1 MVRRMLK
8 KGPAAAF
15 LALSLAL
22 AGCSLDVRA
31 DASRGIARF
40 LDAVHRDD
48 RKAFEAAIDRP
59 ALRTDLRNQL
69 ADLGKAKD
77 LDVGEG
83 ASEFALDRMI
93 TPQAFQL
100 VEARTGRALPVAP
113 TAAQIALTMQVHDKA
128 HVCVAGP
135 APDTGKTRCLLSFAK
150 RGGGW
155 RLVGM
160 QATDLKIELPPT
172 PGKSKGR

>member
-22 AGCSLDVRA
+22 GGCSLDVRA

-40 LDAVHRDD
+40 LDAVHRGD

-59 ALRTDLRNQL
+59 ALRTDLRDQL
-69 ADLGKAKD
+69 AALGRANA

-93 TPQAFQL
+93 TPQAFQM
-100 VEARTGRALPVAP
+100 VEARTGRVLPVAP
-113 TAAQIALTMQVHDKA
+113 TAAQIALTMKVRDKT
-128 HVCVAGP
+128 HVCVTDP
-135 APDTGKTRCLLSFAK
+135 GKDRCVLSFAK
-150 RGGGW
+150 RGLTW

-160 QATDLKIELPPT
+160 QATDLRVEVPSAPV
-172 PGKSKGR
+172 KGAKP

>member
-15 LALSLAL
+15 LAFSLAVS
-22 AGCSLDVRA
+22 GCSLDVRA
-31 DASRGIARF
+31 DASRGIAHF
-40 LDAVHRDD
+40 LDAVHRGD

-59 ALRTDLRNQL
+59 ALRTDLRDQL
-69 ADLGKAKD
+69 AALGKAKD

-93 TPQAFQL
+93 TPEAFRL
-100 VEARTGRALPVAP
+100 VEARTGQALPVAP
-113 TAAQIALTMQVHDKA
+113 TAAQIALTMKVRDKT
-128 HVCVAGP
+128 HVCVTDP
-135 APDTGKTRCLLSFAK
+135 GKDRCVLSFAK
-150 RGGGW
+150 HGVTW

-160 QATDLKIELPPT
+160 QATDLRVEVPAA
-172 PGKSKGR
+172 PGNGKRP

>member
-1 MVRRMLK
+1 MLK

-22 AGCSLDVRA
+22 CGCSLDVRA

-40 LDAVHRDD
+40 FDAVHRGD

-59 ALRTDLRNQL
+59 ALRSDLRDQL
-69 ADLGKAKD
+69 ATLGKANA

-93 TPQAFQL
+93 TPGAFQP
-100 VEARTGRALPVAP
+100 VEARTGRLLPVAP
-113 TAAQIALTMQVHDKA
+113 TAAQIALTMKVRDKT
-128 HVCVAGP
+128 HVCVTDP
-135 APDTGKTRCLLSFAK
+135 GKDRCVLTFAK
-150 RGGGW
+150 RGLTW
-155 RLVGM
+155 RLVAM
-160 QATDLKIELPPT
+160 QATDLRIEVPAAPT
-172 PGKSKGR
+172 KANGKGK